1 MKGAPPE
8 GILRNEEGD
17 QAHLL
22 RLDPSDRR
30 STVSGYT
37 KTIGIVGGMSWAST
51 ITYYRVVCEETIRI
65 TEGKSCGSLKIISF
79 DSSEIERIIEER
91 RWQML
96 ADRISAATRS
106 LVEMGSDIVLVASN
120 TAHVAFEQYPSSLH
134 KQTIHIADAIADR
147 LASLGIASAGLVGT
161 STTLLNLASGRLVR
175 RLGYTPTLPPPRTWS
190 EIDEVIF
197 RRLCRGVIRP
207 KDKEM
212 LVSMLG
218 DMKSRGAARIIVGC
232 TEIGL
237 LFTSDEKEDL
247 GLLDAAE
254 IHASVAA
261 SRSLNHLQRVGA

>member
-1 MKGAPPE
+1 MPDYSASDSVSPSPVSPTSRSCLHGWGDHQYGTPHRASRHSGTFLGSDERMNGAPPE

-120 TAHVAFEQYPSSLH
+120 TAHVALSS
-134 KQTIHIADAIADR
+134 I
-147 LASLGIASAGLVGT
+147 LVPCISKR
-161 STTLLNLASGRLVR
+161 STLR
-175 RLGYTPTLPPPRTWS
+175 
-190 EIDEVIF
+190 
-197 RRLCRGVIRP
+197 
-207 KDKEM
+207 M
-212 LVSMLG
+212 
-218 DMKSRGAARIIVGC
+218 
-232 TEIGL
+232 
-237 LFTSDEKEDL
+237 
-247 GLLDAAE
+247 
-254 IHASVAA
+254 
-261 SRSLNHLQRVGA
+261 Q